1 MPCWRCLLLSS
12 AAMDD
17 ILTLCHW
24 SQIWAVKY
32 LGKFKKE
39 EATFTSVRLEDYKK
53 GQASCFELQVND
65 KTASRAPTE
74 RLEVDARP

>member
-1 MPCWRCLLLSS
+1 
-12 AAMDD
+12 MDD
-17 ILTLCHW
+17 ILTLCNW

-39 EATFTSVRLEDYKK
+39 EATFTSERLEDHK

-65 KTASRAPTE
+65 KTASRALTE